1 MKIFGYPMDYVQNE
15 FTDIVSRM
23 PVNRYLFKGQ
33 WYMAESRW
41 SLFKV
46 KMAREPESSSQVNN
60 QSVGE

>member
-1 MKIFGYPMDYVQNE
+1 MDYVQNE